1 MPARTSRWPLVV
13 GILGIVLLV
22 GALLWRFVAQP
33 ALVKYPTDLEG
44 DAHAEGTITFF
55 LDPDTKAPLDP
66 PIEEDLV
73 IDRHLEVDSDESD
86 GDLAVVDE
94 IDQQEIA
101 GQQSELRQRYV
112 IDRTSLENVADDRA
126 FAYEEANVTDRSPAF
141 AINLPFDAGDGP
153 YEVWKNESGE
163 AYEFTGGDTYE
174 VDGVE
179 LRTYTGSADEL
190 PVTDAYVAALA
201 PQGVPTELTLDELRP
216 ILLAAGL
223 DLDVLL
229 AALLPQLDPADVG
242 ALLEAAGRSV
252 PLDYTLSVETEFGVE
267 PRTGAIVD
275 LASITQMVSAR
286 PDSAAIAPIADVLG
300 RYPQVAEA
308 VSALDTLNGFAEG
321 EPIPVFEISYA
332 QTDESVSETVA
343 KADDLAGQITLA
355 TQTVPL
361 ALLVGGLVLVLVG
374 LVGFILARRRTAPR
388 LRLLR
393 LRLLRLRL
401 LRLRLLR
408 LRRLRR
414 RLLRRLLPSRR
425 RRIRSLRRR
434 PEPVLRIQRL
444 EPSADVRRGLVG
456 VRRSPRAPVVEADL
470 GRVGHRVLDDAPLL
484 LDGVGPAE
492 AAVVALHGVLEQPLV
507 RLLAM
512 AEGLGEVDL
521 EVDRAGAEV
530 VARRLGLEVEHDAV
544 VGPEAEPQ
552 VVRLGRRRAAARRT
566 AAGAALELDH
576 RLGGGDRQGLARPD
590 QPRHAGPP
598 PRVDLEP
605 QRPRRSRCR
614 SRPCTPVLVDVAPVL
629 APHHRCRVDRPDL
642 AEHLDLLVVQ
652 GVGVGRRPAAPSPA
666 GQRPRA
672 GGSGRRRA
680 ARRPSRRT
688 CPGPRRRT
696 PRPS

>member
-22 GALLWRFVAQP
+22 GALLWRVVAQP

-94 IDQQEIA
+94 IDQQEIG

-141 AINLPFDAGDGP
+141 AINLPFDTGDGP

-374 LVGFILARRRTAPR
+374 LVGFILARRRTA
-388 LRLLR
+388 LRPETPAPETPAPETLR
-393 LRLLRLRL
+393 LRLLR
-401 LRLRLLR
+401 
-408 LRRLRR
+408 
-414 RLLRRLLPSRR
+414 RRLLPSRR

-434 PEPVLRIQRL
+434 PEPIFRVQRL
-444 EPSADVRRGLVG
+444 EPSADVGRDLVG
-456 VRRSPRAPVVEADL
+456 VGRSPRAAVVEADL
-470 GRVGHRVLDDAPLL
+470 GRVGHHLLDDAPLL
-484 LDGVGPAE
+484 VHGVAPAE
-492 AAVVALHGVLEQPLV
+492 AAAVALEGVLEQPVV

-512 AEGLGEVDL
+512 AEGLGEVDAD
-521 EVDRAGAEV
+521 VDRAGEEV
-530 VARRLGLEVEHDAV
+530 VARRLGLHVEHDAV
-544 VGPEAEPQ
+544 VGPEAEPE
-552 VVRLGRRRAAARRT
+552 VVRLGPPAAAGEQHAR
-566 AAGAALELDH
+566 AGA
-576 RLGGGDRQGLARPD
+576 
-590 QPRHAGPP
+590 
-598 PRVDLEP
+598 
-605 QRPRRSRCR
+605 
-614 SRPCTPVLVDVAPVL
+614 
-629 APHHRCRVDRPDL
+629 
-642 AEHLDLLVVQ
+642 
-652 GVGVGRRPAAPSPA
+652 
-666 GQRPRA
+666 
-672 GGSGRRRA
+672 
-680 ARRPSRRT
+680 
-688 CPGPRRRT
+688 
-696 PRPS
+696 